1 MRTKFIILLQ
11 IFFSVSL
18 AAQTIKGTVK
28 NNKGAVISGATV
40 SLMQATDSSL
50 VKLQVSAEDGSFH
63 FAATDTGTYLLSAS
77 SVGYVT
83 TYSPILQGATGEQVI
98 SLLLPEAAAQMG
110 AVVITAKK
118 PLIQIKADRTVLNVE
133 STINA
138 TGNTVLELLR
148 KSPSVTVSSEDR
160 ISMAGKNGVQA
171 YIDGRPTPL
180 SGTDLAAYLKSLQSS
195 EVEAIEIITHPSAK
209 FEAAGNAGIINIR
222 LKKNKAFGTNG
233 SASAG
238 YNQGIYGKSNG
249 TISLNHRTAK
259 LNVFGNIGYNSG
271 ITHRALKVDR
281 FLQDSVFA
289 QHGTMKENSQTLNVK
304 AGADFFLNA
313 EQTVGVLANG
323 NLGTTG
329 LTNNSYTEISALHS
343 PASRILKADN
353 RFSSDRDHLDLNL
366 NYQYT
371 AKEGRSLSLNADYGY
386 YHLQGTQYQPNFY
399 YDGSGWNLL
408 NTVTYEMNTPTT
420 INIYSAKADYEQ
432 AFAKGWLAVGGK
444 SSYVTTDNDFQRYNV
459 NPAGKALDYDRSNRF
474 VYRESIHAAYL
485 NYSRQWEHLQLQTGL
500 RAENTS
506 GNGTSTGQ
514 KWRGGG
520 CQPFDTTIRRHYLD
534 LFPSVALNY
543 SRHAEHQF
551 SLTLSRRIDRPV
563 YQDLNPF
570 ELKVDDYLV
579 QRGNAW
585 LRPQYTTGAGVG
597 YVYKQKLNASLDYS
611 LVKDLS
617 AWLLD
622 TTEGSRSV
630 ASKQNLASQ
639 KLWTLNLSYPFQYKA
654 YSFFANVNGTYADYQ
669 GDFGPG
675 RRIEQKAVG
684 INLFMQHSL
693 KFAKTWTAELTG
705 FYYSPSL
712 QESNIRVK
720 GFWSADAG
728 VQTKLLHDKAAVKL
742 AVSDLFNTLQ
752 FRSQSS
758 FAGQVVHYNTK
769 NETRQVKL
777 SVSFRLG
784 SNDVKTA
791 RQRKSGA
798 EEEMKRVNQ

>member
-1 MRTKFIILLQ
+1 MRTISILFLFLISMGLKAQ
-11 IFFSVSL
+11 I
-18 AAQTIKGTVK
+18 IKGIVK
-28 NNKGAVISGATV
+28 NGTGTTVAGATV
-40 SLMQATDSSL
+40 SLLHAADSSL
-50 VKLQVSAEDGSFH
+50 VKLQVSAADGSFL
-63 FAATDTGTYLLSAS
+63 FAAADTGKYLLSAS

-83 TYSPILQGATGEQVI
+83 AYSPLLQVSSGEQVI
-98 SLLLPEAAAQMG
+98 NLLLLATPAQMS
-110 AVVITAKK
+110 AVIITAKK
-118 PLIQIKADRTVLNVE
+118 PLIQVKGDRTVLNVE
-133 STINA
+133 GTINA

-160 ISMAGKNGVQA
+160 ISMAGKNGVQV
-171 YIDGRPTPL
+171 YIDGRPLPL
-180 SGTDLAAYLKSLQSS
+180 SSADLAAYLKSMQSS
-195 EVEAIEIITHPSAK
+195 EVEAIELITHPSAK
-209 FEAAGNAGIINIR
+209 YEAAGNAGIINIR
-222 LKKNKAFGTNG
+222 LKKAKAFGTNG

-271 ITHRALKVDR
+271 ITHRALTVDR
-281 FLQDSVFA
+281 YLQDSLFA
-289 QHGTMKENSQTLNVK
+289 QHGTQKDNSQTLNGK
-304 AGADFFLNA
+304 AGADFFINA
-313 EQTVGVLANG
+313 AQTIGLLVNG
-323 NLGTTG
+323 NVSTTG
-329 LTNNSYTEISALHS
+329 LTNNSYTEISALRS
-343 PASRILKADN
+343 PATRILKADN
-353 RFSSDRDHLDLNL
+353 RFSSERDHLNLNL

-371 AKEGRSLSLNADYGY
+371 AKEGRSLSLNADYSY
-386 YHLQGTQYQPNFY
+386 FHLQGRQAQPNFY
-399 YDGSGWNLL
+399 YDGSGRNLL
-408 NTVTYEMNTPTT
+408 KTVTYEMNTPTV

-432 AFAKGWLAVGGK
+432 PFAKGKLAVGGK
-444 SSYVTTDNDFQRYNV
+444 SSHVTTDNDFQRYNV

-474 VYRESIHAAYL
+474 VYRESIQAAYL
-485 NYSRQWEHLQLQTGL
+485 HYNRQWEHVQLQAGV

-506 GNGTSTGQ
+506 LDGTSTGQ
-514 KWRGGG
+514 KWSNGGY
-520 CQPFDTTIRRHYLD
+520 QPFDSTIRRRYFD
-534 LFPSVALNY
+534 LFPSIALNY
-543 SRHAEHQF
+543 SRHADHQF

-585 LRPQYTTGAGVG
+585 LRPQYTTGAGIG
-597 YVYKQKLNASLDYS
+597 YVYKQKLNTSLDYS
-611 LVKDLS
+611 YVKDLS

-622 TTEGSRSV
+622 TTEGTRSV

-654 YSFFANVNGTYADYQ
+654 YSFFANVTGTYAAYQ

-675 RRIEQKAVG
+675 RRIDQKAVAL
-684 INLFMQHSL
+684 NLFMQHSL
-693 KFAKTWTAELTG
+693 KFAKWWTAELTG

-712 QESNIRVK
+712 QESNIRVQ

-728 VQTKLLHDKAAVKL
+728 VQTRLLHDKATVKL
-742 AVSDLFNTLQ
+742 AVSDVFNTLQ
-752 FRSQSS
+752 FRSKSS

-777 SVSFRLG
+777 SVSIRLG
-784 SNDVKTA
+784 SNDVKSA

-798 EEEMKRVNQ
+798 EEEMKRVN

>member
-1 MRTKFIILLQ
+1 MHTKFIILLQ
-11 IFFSVSL
+11 IFFSLSIG
-18 AAQTIKGTVK
+18 AQTIKGTVK
-28 NNKGAVISGATV
+28 TNKGTVISGATV

-50 VKLQVSAEDGSFH
+50 VKLRVSAEDGSFH
-63 FAATDTGTYLLSAS
+63 FAATDTGGYLLSVS

-83 TYSPILQGATGEQVI
+83 TYSPILQGRNGEQVI
-98 SLLLPEAAAQMG
+98 ELILPETQAQMG

-118 PLIQIKADRTVLNVE
+118 PLIQVKADRTVLNVE
-133 STINA
+133 GTIAA
-138 TGNTVLELLR
+138 TGSTVLELLR
-148 KSPSVTVSSEDR
+148 KSPTVTVNSEDR
-160 ISMAGKNGVQA
+160 ISMAGKNDVQV
-171 YIDGRPTPL
+171 YIDGRPLPL
-180 SGTDLAAYLKSLQSS
+180 SSPDLAAYLKSMQSS
-195 EVEAIEIITHPSAK
+195 EVEAIELITHPSAK

-222 LKKNKAFGTNG
+222 MKKAKSYGTNG
-233 SASAG
+233 SATAG

-259 LNVFGNIGYNSG
+259 LNVFGNLGYNSG

-281 FLQDSVFA
+281 FLQDSLFA
-289 QHGTMKENSQTLNVK
+289 QHGTQKENSQTLNGK
-304 AGADFFLNA
+304 AGADFFINA
-313 EQTVGVLANG
+313 EQTIGVLING
-323 NLGTTG
+323 NLGTTW
-329 LTNNSYTEISALHS
+329 LTNNSYTEISALRS
-343 PASRILKADN
+343 PPSRILKADN
-353 RFSSDRDHLDLNL
+353 RFSSERDHLGLNL

-371 AKEGRSLSLNADYGY
+371 AKAGRSLSLNADYGY
-386 YHLQGTQYQPNFY
+386 YHLKGQQFQPNFY
-399 YDGSGWNLL
+399 YDGSGRNLL
-408 NTVTYEMNTPTT
+408 KTVTYEMNTPTM
-420 INIYSAKADYEQ
+420 INIYSAKADYEKP
-432 AFAKGWLAVGGK
+432 FAKGRLAVGGK

-459 NPAGKALDYDRSNRF
+459 NPTGNALDYDRSNRF

-485 NYSRQWEHLQLQTGL
+485 NYNRQWKNLQLQAGV

-506 GNGTSTGQ
+506 LDGTSTGQ
-514 KWRGGG
+514 KWINGGY
-520 CQPFDTTIRRHYLD
+520 QPYDSTINSRYLN
-534 LFPSVALNY
+534 LFPSVAFTY
-543 SRHAEHQF
+543 SHHEVHQF

-597 YVYKQKLNASLDYS
+597 YVYKQKLNASLHYS

-639 KLWTLNLSYPFQYKA
+639 KLWTLNLSYPFQHKA
-654 YSFFANVNGTYADYQ
+654 YAFFANMTGTYAAYQ

-675 RRIEQKAVG
+675 RRIDQKAFG

-693 KFAKTWTAELTG
+693 KFAKAWTAELTG

-712 QESNIRVK
+712 QESNIRVQ

-728 VQTKLLHDKAAVKL
+728 VQTKLLHDKATVKL
-742 AVSDLFNTLQ
+742 ALSDVFNTLQ
-752 FRSQSS
+752 FRSKSS
-758 FAGQVVHYNTK
+758 FGGQVVHYNTK

-784 SNDVKTA
+784 SNDVKSA

-798 EEEMKRVNQ
+798 EEEMKRVN